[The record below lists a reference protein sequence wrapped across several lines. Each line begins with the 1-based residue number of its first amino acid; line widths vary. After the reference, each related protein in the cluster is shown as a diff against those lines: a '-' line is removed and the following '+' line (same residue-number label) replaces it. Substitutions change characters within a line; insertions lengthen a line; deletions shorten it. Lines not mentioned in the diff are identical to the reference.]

1 MLRTVFI
8 KFKFDFTVTLTP
20 LFYAELVRRA
30 WQFMPEA
37 HFVRPAAL
45 SLIGILQK
53 GRRNDIF
60 LDKSVGLQG
69 FPITSPK
76 IPIIS

>member
-1 MLRTVFI
+1 MYILSLSAFI
-8 KFKFDFTVTLTP
+8 NFKFDFTVTLTP
-20 LFYAELVRRA
+20 LFCAELVRQA

-53 GRRNDIF
+53 GRQNDIF
-60 LDKSVGLQG
+60 
-69 FPITSPK
+69 
-76 IPIIS
+76 

>member
-1 MLRTVFI
+1 MYSLSPSAFI

-20 LFYAELVRRA
+20 LFCAELVRRA

-60 LDKSVGLQG
+60 
-69 FPITSPK
+69 
-76 IPIIS
+76 

>member
-1 MLRTVFI
+1 MSPNAFI
-8 KFKFDFTVTLTP
+8 KFKFDFTLTLTP
-20 LFYAELVRRA
+20 LFCAELVRRA

-53 GRRNDIF
+53 GCRNDIF
-60 LDKSVGLQG
+60 PDKSVGLQG
-69 FPITSPK
+69 FPITLPK
-76 IPIIS
+76 FPII